1 MKNYREANYR
11 LCLAMNKCDE
21 LYYQIAKNTHI
32 KENTLW
38 LLYVLGDEKEHSQ
51 KQICEEWLMPRTT
64 LNTVVKECIN
74 DGFIILSNQ
83 QHSKEKTISLTTKG
97 KDFAEKVLKPVY
109 EIENDVMKKVIEE
122 FSEDFILAYER
133 YAQYFEEA
141 YKKRNRTE

>member
-1 MKNYREANYR
+1 MLFRSYR
-11 LCLAMNKCDE
+11 LTLAMNKCDE
-21 LYYQIAKNTHI
+21 VYYQIAKDVRV
-32 KENTLW
+32 KENMLW

-64 LNTVVKECIN
+64 LNTVVKECVN
-74 DGFIILSNQ
+74 DGYITLSNQ
-83 QHSKEKTISLTTKG
+83 QRSKEKTISLTPKG
-97 KDFAEKVLKPVY
+97 KEFAKRVLKPVY

>member
-1 MKNYREANYR
+1 M
-11 LCLAMNKCDE
+11 
-21 LYYQIAKNTHI
+21 
-32 KENTLW
+32 
-38 LLYVLGDEKEHSQ
+38 LGDEKEHSQ

-74 DGFIILSNQ
+74 DGYIILSSQ
-83 QHSKEKTISLTTKG
+83 QHSKEKTISLTPKG
-97 KDFAEKVLKPVY
+97 KEFTEKVLKPVY

-141 YKKRNRTE
+141 YKKRNRME